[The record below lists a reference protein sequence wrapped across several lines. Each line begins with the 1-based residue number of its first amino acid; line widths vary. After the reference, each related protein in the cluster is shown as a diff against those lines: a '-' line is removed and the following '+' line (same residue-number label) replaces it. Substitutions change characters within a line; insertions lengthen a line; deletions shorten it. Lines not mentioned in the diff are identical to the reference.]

1 MRAVQR
7 FRLPAMLLILI
18 FGTPLG
24 CTQQRSWDDY
34 ASKTE
39 TMKFLTFLPCDKFFI
54 PALPEHQVYFHVTGM
69 TPYSDGS
76 YRVDYQRETQW
87 TYEQIYFLSVLY
99 VGLWNYTAISTAWMP
114 SNAGAKCAALV
125 VLPWSSV
132 SRRPFSYPKS
142 SELRALA
149 IQSLT
154 GAAGV
159 DLCAFAALMLLLG
172 CAMAGFS
179 DTERDEKTI
188 CLIVSTIVVLL
199 NAGVWTFNS
208 FALSNINALTSFYE
222 FYDALPRSG
231 GHLLPLQWSQAH
243 RLFDGP
249 PHPASL
255 TVNDDLFWIALCVSC
270 AAWLVM
276 YVRRVA
282 IGIAYSTMA
291 DPFEELRL
299 RIAQEGRLPT
309 PEDYLQVLM
318 QVGATASTWE
328 LELFKRRMK
337 ERFPDA

>member
-7 FRLPAMLLILI
+7 FRLLALLLILMPS
-18 FGTPLG
+18 GLLG

-39 TMKFLTFLPCDKFFI
+39 TMKFLTFLPCDRIFI
-54 PALPEHQVYFHVTGM
+54 PTLPEHQVYFYVTGM

-76 YRVDYQRETQW
+76 YRVEYQQESQW
-87 TYEQIYFLSVLY
+87 TYERIYFLSVLY
-99 VGLWNYTAISTAWMP
+99 VGSRDYTAISTAWMP

-132 SRRPFSYPKS
+132 SRRPFSYPKPS
-142 SELRALA
+142 ASRATA
-149 IQSLT
+149 IQSLS

-159 DLCAFAALMLLLG
+159 DLCAFTTMMLLLG

-179 DTERDEKTI
+179 DAERDDKAL
-188 CLIVSTIVVLL
+188 CLIFSTIVVVL
-199 NAGVWTFNS
+199 NASVWTFNS
-208 FALSNINALTSFYE
+208 FALSNINTLTSFYE

-249 PHPASL
+249 PHPTSL
-255 TVNDDLFWIALCVSC
+255 IVNDDLFWIALCVSC

-276 YVRRVA
+276 YARRVA
-282 IGIAYSTMA
+282 IGIAYATMA

-299 RIAQEGRLPT
+299 QLAQEGRPPT
-309 PEDYLQVLM
+309 PEDYLHVLI

-328 LELFKRRMK
+328 LELLKRRMK